1 LSDRHALAGV
11 GTGANTAARVRDVA
25 SSAPVRR
32 PTLLMSISWCPWRA
46 DAFARARDEAKP
58 VLLSISA
65 AWSRWCCEMDRTSYA
80 DPTVVRL
87 VNDRFVPI
95 RVDADR
101 RPDIMERYGLG
112 GLPTTAFLT
121 ANGAVITAGTFV
133 AVERLSVVLR
143 QVADAFAA
151 RRDEIAARSK
161 AAAGEQPHRPDAEVL
176 PEPSLR
182 DSVFQTFDSVHGGF
196 GTAPK
201 FPLTAPLH
209 LALDLHA
216 TTGDATWRSI
226 VECTLDAMGSG
237 DLYDEVDG
245 GFFRTAT
252 GRDWT
257 GPEQEKL
264 LSVNAA
270 MLRILVDAAKALN
283 DARYLDLAAGIVR
296 YVQTW
301 LADTTDG
308 GWGGSQRA
316 DDEYY
321 SLRTHAERMRQVAP
335 VIDRTLYSGWNG
347 AMISAALQAG
357 HCLNDTGLAEFAIK
371 SLERV
376 LLACYQPGAGLAHY
390 FDGEPGVRGL
400 LDDQIAMATAALDAA
415 EATGNVPYE
424 MMAEEL
430 ALFALRTMWDEREG
444 GLFDRT
450 RANGDEDIGL
460 LRHAVKPFVPN
471 CEAARVFARLAA
483 ASGNH
488 EFADRARE
496 TLACMA
502 PLAAQQG
509 PLAAHYLLAVREAG
523 LR

>member
-1 LSDRHALAGV
+1 
-11 GTGANTAARVRDVA
+11 
-25 SSAPVRR
+25 
-32 PTLLMSISWCPWRA
+32 MSISWRPWCA
-46 DAFARARDEAKP
+46 ESFARAHAEAKP

-65 AWSRWCCEMDRTSYA
+65 PWSRWGGEMDRTSYA
-80 DPTVVRL
+80 DQTVVRL

-101 RPDIMERYGLG
+101 RPDIMERYGLA

-121 ANGAVITAGTFV
+121 ADGAVITGGTFV
-133 AVERLSVVLR
+133 AVERLSAVLR

-151 RRDEIAARSK
+151 RRDEIAARSR
-161 AAAGEQPHRPDAEVL
+161 AAAGEPPARPTAEAL
-176 PEPSLR
+176 PEQPLA

-196 GTAPK
+196 GTSPK

-209 LALDLHA
+209 LALALHA
-216 TTGDATWRSI
+216 TTGDARWRSI
-226 VECTLDAMGSG
+226 VECTLDAMGAG
-237 DLYDEVDG
+237 DLHDEVDG

-257 GPEQEKL
+257 MPQQEKL

-270 MLRILVDAAKALN
+270 MLRILVDAATALN
-283 DARYLDLAAGIVR
+283 VVRYLDLAAGIVR

-301 LADTTDG
+301 LADTAEG
-308 GWGGSQRA
+308 GWAGSQRA
-316 DDEYY
+316 DDDYY
-321 SLRTHAERMRQVAP
+321 SLPTPEERWRHTAP
-335 VIDRTLYSGWNG
+335 GIDRTLYSCWNG

-357 HCLNDTGLAEFAIK
+357 HRLDDTHFAEFAVK

-376 LLACYQPGAGLAHY
+376 LLDCYQPGAGVAHY
-390 FDGEPGVRGL
+390 FDGHAAVRGL

-415 EATGNVPYE
+415 EATGHVPYE

-430 ALFALRTMWDEREG
+430 ALYALRTMWDERDG

-450 RANGDEDIGL
+450 TTNGDEDIGL
-460 LRHAVKPFVPN
+460 LRHSVKPFVSN
-471 CEAARVFARLAA
+471 CEAARLFARLAA
-483 ASGNH
+483 ASGHH

-496 TLACMA
+496 TLTCMA

-509 PLAAHYLLAVREAG
+509 PLAAHYLLAVREPA